1 MKSAIMIRRTSPISV
16 AKLPN
21 KWDSEEYYKKLMLT
35 SAKAECQA
43 IMDTGKTYGPMT
55 EAQQI
60 ASIEWAYDVK
70 VTRL

>member
-1 MKSAIMIRRTSPISV
+1 MKKACMILKSGPISV

-70 VTRL
+70 VSRL

>member
-21 KWDSEEYYKKLMLT
+21 KWDSEEYYKKLMLV

-60 ASIEWAYDVK
+60 AAIEWAYDVK